1 MLLSVASTIWT
12 LALMFKSKSV
22 SEGFCWDKV
31 CLSHN
36 VTLVF
41 NLTQCHKL
49 RVLPNHWNSKSDW
62 PGRRYSKNITV
73 ESWTVRSWR
82 RANNLFSSTIFW
94 KCVWEKSLILCLDH
108 ISALCN
114 KKQISLLM
122 AKELKARKRLYT
134 MFFHDILFVVSVL
147 KNMIG
152 FPTAQVLRTW
162 GGGLLKI

>member
-1 MLLSVASTIWT
+1 M
-12 LALMFKSKSV
+12 
-22 SEGFCWDKV
+22 SEP
-31 CLSHN
+31 
-36 VTLVF
+36 
-41 NLTQCHKL
+41 QCYFGVQLDTMPHKL

-82 RANNLFSSTIFW
+82 RANNLFSSSTIFW

-162 GGGLLKI
+162 GGAPQNLMRWEGGLKSKHGGSIGGA